1 MRFPLWLRIA
11 ATLFAMVFIIVH
23 WHYDNLINF
32 LWLSDIGMFGAVAA
46 LWLRS
51 RLLASM
57 MLVATVLSDGLGW
70 TLDFIL
76 GILVGWHPLNATT
89 YMFDPGVPL
98 IVRALSLFHLFVPAL
113 LVWMVHRLGYDRRA
127 LGAQTAFT
135 IVLFWVSYV
144 VAGPLRNINWVFG
157 PGQPQSYV
165 PGWLYLIAMMT
176 AFPVMC
182 YVPVH
187 LILIALRWDR
197 REAPPP
203 ARAGEPSEAMPKP

>member
-1 MRFPLWLRIA
+1 M
-11 ATLFAMVFIIVH
+11 LFVVVFVVVH

-57 MLVATVLSDGLGW
+57 MLLATALTDGFGW
-70 TLDFIL
+70 SLDFIL
-76 GILVGWHPLNATT
+76 GFLVGWHPLNATT
-89 YMFDPGVPL
+89 YMFDPRVPP
-98 IVRALSLFHLFVPAL
+98 IVRALSLFHLLVPAM

-135 IVLFWVSYV
+135 VILFWVSHAV
-144 VAGPLRNINWVFG
+144 TNPTRNINWVFG

-165 PGWLYLIAMMT
+165 PGWLYLVAMMT

-197 REAPPP
+197 RGAPPP
-203 ARAGEPSEAMPKP
+203 ARAGDPSEAMPKP